1 VSAGAKLTGDWRA
14 LMRALDP
21 ARVKAAIHKE
31 VAKANARIG
40 LKGRALVVKS
50 IRARDYAPNSP
61 ITIAIKGSSAPL
73 VDKGDLIQSITYSVP
88 EWYRLRIGVLKQ
100 TPAQLNIAR
109 ILHEGAVIDVR
120 KHPKVRAAVM
130 AQVAKKLGE
139 KRRGASKKVTT
150 EAAAQLATSRSR
162 PAGHLWIIPGR
173 PFLRRPLTSPAMKR
187 IAREEWRIAVR
198 KALGGAG
205 AGSNW
210 RGTKG

>member
-1 VSAGAKLTGDWRA
+1 MGATLIGDWRRLKA
-14 LMRALDP
+14 ALDP
-21 ARVKAAIHKE
+21 ERLRARLHREIAA
-31 VAKANARIG
+31 ANKRIG

-73 VDKGDLIQSITYSVP
+73 VDRGDLIQSITYSVP

-130 AQVAKKLGE
+130 LKLADRLGKK
-139 KRRGASKKVTT
+139 RTGASKKVTT
-150 EAAAQLATSRSR
+150 EAAAQLATARSR

-173 PFLRRPLTSPAMKR
+173 PFLRKPLTSAAMRR
-187 IAREEWRIAVR
+187 IARDEWRIAVR

-210 RGTKG
+210 RGNKG